1 MSKKTKK
8 DMNLWRAKTSC
19 KLGREVLAG
28 KSDPPEG
35 VTESEMAMFYLLNAI
50 EDIALYLEEK

>member
-1 MSKKTKK
+1 
-8 DMNLWRAKTSC
+8 
-19 KLGREVLAG
+19 LAG
-28 KSDPPEG
+28 KDFLQAWARGSCREVCPPPEG